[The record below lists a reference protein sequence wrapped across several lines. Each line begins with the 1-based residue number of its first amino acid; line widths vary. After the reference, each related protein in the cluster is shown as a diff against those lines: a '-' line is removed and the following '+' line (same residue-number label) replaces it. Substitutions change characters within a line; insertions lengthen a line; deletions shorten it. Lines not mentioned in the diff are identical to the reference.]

1 MRRDPNSNK
10 LARRSPMRRSSF
22 LLLLLFLSLSVVT
35 CLAQQEYIARY
46 SAFTAFSYLST
57 PSLNLAQRGFDGD
70 FGVNVRPWLTL
81 GGDFS
86 YQNGH
91 STLLPDNLNAATQ
104 AKLAPYVPVFKKL
117 GIPIAVPYNGT
128 VYTYEAGP
136 QFNYRKM
143 KKVTLFVR
151 PALGALHVTVD
162 AKPNNPY
169 IAQIVSGLLNGNT
182 KSSDTVVFYGFGGG
196 ITWEATPHFGIRV
209 ATDFVH
215 YNFFSNILDGG
226 RNSVRVTVGT
236 KFNFG
241 KNIVKKQ

>member
-1 MRRDPNSNK
+1 
-10 LARRSPMRRSSF
+10 MRRSTFLF
-22 LLLLLFLSLSVVT
+22 LLLLLSLSVVT
-35 CLAQQEYIARY
+35 CLAQKQEDVARY
-46 SAFTAFSYLST
+46 SAFGAFSYLST

-70 FGVNVRPWLTL
+70 FGVNVRSWLTF

-91 STLLPDNLNAATQ
+91 STLLPNNLNSATQ
-104 AKLAPYVPVFKKL
+104 AKLVPYVPVFQQL
-117 GIPIAVPYNGT
+117 GIPIAVPYNGS

-136 QFNYRKM
+136 QFNYRGL
-143 KKVTLFVR
+143 KKFTLFVR
-151 PALGALHVTVD
+151 PALGALHATVD

-182 KSSDTVVFYGFGGG
+182 SSSDTVVFYGFGGG
-196 ITWEATPHFGIRV
+196 ITWEANRNFGLRV

-226 RNSVRVTVGT
+226 RNSVRVVVGT
-236 KFNFG
+236 KVSWG
-241 KNIVKKQ
+241 KNILH